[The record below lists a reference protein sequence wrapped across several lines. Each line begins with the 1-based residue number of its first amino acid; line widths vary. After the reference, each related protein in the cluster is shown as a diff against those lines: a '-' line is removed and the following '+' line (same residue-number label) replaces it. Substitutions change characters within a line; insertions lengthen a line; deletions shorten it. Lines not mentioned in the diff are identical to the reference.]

1 MESGT
6 VNQKNGKRIGS
17 AIQRVRESKGMT
29 RGELAAILGADEDA
43 VTQYE
48 DGTILMDVDT
58 LFAVTMALGVTPNDI
73 APGSVMESAA
83 SGLGDYARLSD
94 KSKRMVDQVITMF
107 LRDQRAEGNG

>member
-1 MESGT
+1 MESGA
-6 VNQKNGKRIGS
+6 VKQQNSKRVGK

-29 RGELAAILGADEDA
+29 RGELAEILGADEEA

-48 DGTILMDVDT
+48 DGSVLMDVDT
-58 LFAVTMALGVTPNDI
+58 MFSMTKALGVTPNDI

-83 SGLGDYARLSD
+83 SGLGDYARLND
-94 KSKRMVDQVITMF
+94 KGKRMVDQVIAMF